1 MTDIEIEHEEQPS
14 SEEPEPAAPEP
25 EPTPVEDDI
34 SGLAVKQLSKAQRTK
49 LIEAYENGSD
59 NPYFKVNRL
68 KNGSYRVTKRSNPLL
83 NETPEHISERVTKRY
98 EGKRLTTEQ
107 MLLEHVFEL
116 ERKCEIMRM
125 KHKKLKKRYNKLE
138 TDIFESD
145 DDEPPVP
152 GPAEPEPVE
161 VNYAEPEPSEPPIT
175 TFRRPVRKTW
185 RNMLNNS

>member
-1 MTDIEIEHEEQPS
+1 MTDIEIEHESP
-14 SEEPEPAAPEP
+14 EESIEEPAAPEP
-25 EPTPVEDDI
+25 AAPVIEDDI
-34 SGLAVKQLSKAQRTK
+34 SGLAVKQLSKTQRTK

-83 NETPEHISERVTKRY
+83 NETPEHVTERVNKRY

-116 ERKCEIMRM
+116 ERKCEVMRM

-138 TDIFESD
+138 NDIFESD
-145 DDEPPVP
+145 DDEPITHEVKP
-152 GPAEPEPVE
+152 EPEPVE
-161 VNYAEPEPSEPPIT
+161 VNYTEPEQPSHAISA
-175 TFRRPVRKTW
+175 FRRPVRKTW